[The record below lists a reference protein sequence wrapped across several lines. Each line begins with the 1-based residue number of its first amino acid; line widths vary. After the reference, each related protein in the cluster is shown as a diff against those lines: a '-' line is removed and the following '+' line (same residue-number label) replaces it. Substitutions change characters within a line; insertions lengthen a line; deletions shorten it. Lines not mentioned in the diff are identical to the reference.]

1 MRRQTTI
8 RVGGKKI
15 TLSREQLYALRQDV
29 DTVRGGQNTREL
41 CYSPCHTGHFQHVG
55 SCRLCPVCGK
65 NVLPEAFEAH
75 TARHADAVTDET
87 TSTETGPDGKPM
99 N

>member
-29 DTVRGGQNTREL
+29 DAVLGGQNTREL
-41 CYSPCHTGHFQHVG
+41 CYCPCHTGHFHHVG
-55 SCRLCPVCGK
+55 PCCRPCPVCGK
-65 NVLPEAFEAH
+65 NVLPEAFEVH
-75 TARHADAVTDET
+75 TARHAAAAPAPPEG
-87 TSTETGPDGKPM
+87 EGEQE
-99 N
+99 